1 MVPRPDHPAWHA
13 RGHRRTSQGGEDARA
28 GRHHGGAGL
37 PRRLAADV
45 GQEVEALRRRIL
57 ARVPAWDGAASG
69 GDRGGRRMMDS
80 TLAVLEEAL
89 AFGDTIVIVRA
100 GAAIAEIMGGP
111 ARRGQEW
118 LTVGDEG
125 AGASHVHIKLSEID
139 ALRFR
144 HADGHNAALDVLNAN
159 GEGIVSLSFRKT
171 NAGRAE
177 TFDADRLAIGKARFG
192 HLAEVPA

>member
-1 MVPRPDHPAWHA
+1 
-13 RGHRRTSQGGEDARA
+13 
-28 GRHHGGAGL
+28 
-37 PRRLAADV
+37 
-45 GQEVEALRRRIL
+45 
-57 ARVPAWDGAASG
+57 
-69 GDRGGRRMMDS
+69 MMES
-80 TLAVLEEAL
+80 TLVVLEEAL
-89 AFGDTIVIVRA
+89 AFGDTIVIVRS
-100 GAAIAEIMGGP
+100 GAAIAEVMGGP

-144 HADGHNAALDVLNAN
+144 HAEDRNAALDVLNAN
-159 GEGIVSLSFRKT
+159 GEAIFSLSFRKT

-177 TFDADRLAIGKARFG
+177 TFDADRLATVKARFG